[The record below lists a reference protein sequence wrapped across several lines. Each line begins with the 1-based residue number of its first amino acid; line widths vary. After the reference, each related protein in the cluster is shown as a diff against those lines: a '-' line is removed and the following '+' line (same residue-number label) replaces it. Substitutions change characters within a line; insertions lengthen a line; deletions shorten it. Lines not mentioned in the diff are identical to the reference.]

1 MYEAQVVSIMLYNCD
16 SWAAPNHVLEHL
28 DVTHRN
34 HLRDMIGVKWPR
46 GYISNAKLYERCET
60 RRLSLRVYGARWRML
75 GHVLRFEDDTPAY
88 LAIKFC
94 IFTEENKT
102 LYKGRRG
109 APCMNL
115 LNTFRKDLEKREII
129 NYLETLSDLENLR
142 VLALDKIYWSSL
154 SFVNL
159 LDT

>member
-1 MYEAQVVSIMLYNCD
+1 MCT
-16 SWAAPNHVLEHL
+16 VLAGE
-28 DVTHRN
+28 
-34 HLRDMIGVKWPR
+34 
-46 GYISNAKLYERCET
+46 C
-60 RRLSLRVYGARWRML
+60 L

-94 IFTEENKT
+94 IFTEENKA

-115 LNTFRKDLEKREII
+115 LNTFRKDLEKRKII
-129 NYLETLSDLENLR
+129 NYLESSSDLENLR